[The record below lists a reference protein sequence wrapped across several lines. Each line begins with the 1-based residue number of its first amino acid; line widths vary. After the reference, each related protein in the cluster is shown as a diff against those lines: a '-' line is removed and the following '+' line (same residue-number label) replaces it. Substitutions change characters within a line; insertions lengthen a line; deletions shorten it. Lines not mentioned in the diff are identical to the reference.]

1 MTHSIRYILKGEPMN
16 LRNVE
21 SYQVGLDIGTG
32 SVGWAVL
39 DESGDLC
46 RFKGKPT
53 WGSRVF
59 QSAQTA
65 ADTRVHRGQR
75 RRYDRRRQRLDL
87 LQGFFAE
94 EMAKT
99 DPEFFIRL
107 NQARLLPEDRDPAH
121 AAYRWPLFNGSDFT
135 EADYY
140 ERFPT
145 MYHLRAH
152 LMESTEK
159 ADIRL
164 VYLAL
169 HNIVKHRGNFLYQDN
184 PKLSARN
191 ANVEGSVEE
200 LCRTLGEWC
209 EAHDIECD
217 FNEAELGSALS
228 DASLRPAEKRE
239 RVEAALG
246 VEKDYRKLAKAVS
259 AAMVGYAA
267 EFSHIFFTDS
277 DNSKFALSNDEKV
290 ESYACPEEGRDLFE
304 ALRTA
309 YSSYV
314 LMGILSE
321 ARGETLSFCKMK
333 EYERYAHDLE
343 TLKKL
348 VRTYGPERYDEFFRG
363 PFCEGTHDYDP
374 SKAQGFTKYNLGTSK
389 LSHDDFLKQVQKLL
403 VDIGAQSDERYA
415 PVERAIEAGTFLRR
429 LKTSDNGTIPYQLH
443 LEEMDAIIERQKSY
457 YPFLDEKKSELESLV
472 TFRIPYYVGP
482 LTQKNAARNDKG
494 ETRFAWSSRK
504 PGMENERIYPW
515 NWEDVIDKDQ
525 SAEDFI
531 RRMTGTCTYLKG
543 QPVLARCSLTY
554 EMYCVLNELNGARW
568 TQDGDKSYRFDAADR
583 LGIVEDLFKKRK
595 RVTYEAVE
603 KWLAR
608 THGPEGGKSV
618 GGAYHVTGG
627 QGEGAFESQ
636 LSSHYDFCKIL
647 DVDELS
653 EADEA
658 MTEDVI
664 LWNTVFEDRSILKRK
679 IKLAYG
685 DRLSDAQIRR
695 LCQKRYTGWGRLSAE
710 LLCGLRSATDNGP
723 KTIMDILLEGD
734 PNHARRMGAAMNL
747 MEILHDDSLEFQTKI
762 DERNRERALE
772 AGGVS
777 VDEVTGS
784 PALRRGINQALR
796 IVDEIAKIAGKPPVR
811 IFLEVTRD
819 EDARNKGKRTSS
831 RYKALEAA
839 LSSLKKQYADVYAEL
854 KERDPRALDDERLTL
869 YFMQC
874 GKCMYSGK
882 PLDINKLQ
890 TYQVDHILP
899 QSYVKDDSFEN
910 KVLVYADENQR
921 KLDTLLLEQEL
932 ITRMH
937 GFWRSLRDAELIGDK
952 KFNNLTRTSVSEE
965 QMKKFVNRQL
975 VETGQIVKQVQQL
988 LQVRYPESEVR
999 PVKAGI
1005 SHQLRVQC
1013 ELAKSREI
1021 NDFHHAH
1028 DAYLACQVG
1037 RFIQYRHSDVYSE
1050 PMKMAAVVKQ
1060 FIRKQA
1066 EEYRREREMPGSAG
1080 FIVSSFM
1087 TSGFD
1092 VETGEVFRDAWNA
1105 DFEIDRIKRC
1115 FDYKDCFVSRMPE
1128 ETHGTFWDATIY
1140 SPKMAGKTLSLPLKK
1155 GLDPQKYGSY
1165 SREQFAY
1172 FFVYEAVKPKKE
1184 QRVLE
1189 FAPVPVRVA
1198 SALASDPQALES
1210 YAREL
1215 AEEAGLVFERIRR
1228 RKVYKYQ
1235 QIIIG
1240 DSRLY
1245 ITGKKEVRNAQ
1256 QFAFTQEETELI
1268 RRIES
1273 GEECSSDELVGL
1285 LKSLQPKYAR
1295 YASRLAQQ
1303 MRVFELEEAFMR
1315 AEEVDR
1321 RRVLLSLVSI
1331 AAAHT
1336 NMIDLSAVG
1345 GSRYAGCMNV
1355 SYSKE
1360 LSTNGIVFVDSS
1372 VTGMFE
1378 RRETVGL

>member
-1 MTHSIRYILKGEPMN
+1 MN

-39 DESGDLC
+39 DENGDLC

-65 ADTRVHRGQR
+65 AETRVHRGQR

-87 LQGFFAE
+87 LQELFAE

-107 NQARLLPEDRDPAH
+107 NQARLFPEDRDPAH

-140 ERFPT
+140 KRFPT

-152 LMESTEK
+152 LMESAEK

-164 VYLAL
+164 VYLAF

-191 ANVEGSVEE
+191 ANVEGAVEG
-200 LCRTLGEWC
+200 LHQTLREWC
-209 EAHDIECD
+209 ETHDIECD

-246 VEKDYRKLAKAVS
+246 VEKEYKKLAKAMS
-259 AAMVGYAA
+259 AAVVGYAA
-267 EFSHIFFTDS
+267 EFSHVFFTDS

-290 ESYACPEEGRDLFE
+290 EAYACPDEGRDLFE
-304 ALRTA
+304 AMRTV

-314 LMGILSE
+314 LMGILRE

-333 EYERYAHDLE
+333 EYERYGHDLE

-363 PFCEGTHDYDP
+363 PFYEGTHDYDP

-389 LSHDDFLKQVQKLL
+389 LSHEDLLKQVQKLL
-403 VDIGAQSDERYA
+403 ADIGAQADEHYEA
-415 PVERAIEAGTFLRR
+415 VERAIESGTFLRR

-443 LEEMDAIIERQKSY
+443 LEEMDAIIEKQKLH
-457 YPFLDEKKSELESLV
+457 YPFLDEKKNELDSLV

-504 PGMENERIYPW
+504 PGMENERVYPW

-583 LGIVEDLFKKRK
+583 LGIVEDLFKRRK

-627 QGEGAFESQ
+627 QGEDAFESQ

-658 MTEDVI
+658 MAEDVV

-685 DRLSDAQIRR
+685 NRLSDMQIRR

-747 MEILHDDSLEFQTKI
+747 MEILHDDSLEFQAKI

-796 IVDEIAKIAGKPPVR
+796 VVDEIAKIAGKPPAR

-819 EDARNKGKRTSS
+819 EDARNKGKRTTS

-839 LSSLKKQYADVYAEL
+839 LSSLKKQHADVYAEL
-854 KERDPRALDDERLTL
+854 KEREPRALDDERLTL

-882 PLDINKLQ
+882 SLDINKLQ

-921 KLDTLLLEQEL
+921 KLDSLLLEQEL
-932 ITRMH
+932 ITRMR

-952 KFNNLTRTSVSEE
+952 KFNNLTRTNVNEE

-988 LQVRYPESEVR
+988 LQAHYPESDVR

-1013 ELAKSREI
+1013 ELAKSREV

-1037 RFIQYRHSDVYSE
+1037 RFMSE
-1050 PMKMAAVVKQ
+1050 WHEGIYTNPMAMASVVRQ
-1060 FIRKQA
+1060 FIKEQGN
-1066 EEYRREREMPGSAG
+1066 EYRKTRQMPGSAG
-1080 FIVSSFM
+1080 FVVSSFM
-1087 TSGFD
+1087 REHLDTD
-1092 VETGEVFRDAWNA
+1092 TGVIWEH
-1105 DFEIDRIKRC
+1105 EKELDRIRRC
-1115 FDYKDCFVSRMPE
+1115 FDYKDCFISRMPE
-1128 ETHGTFWDATIY
+1128 ETHGPFWDATIY
-1140 SPKMAGKTLSLPLKK
+1140 SPRMAGKTLNLPLKK

-1198 SALASDPQALES
+1198 SALASDPQALEN

-1215 AEEAGLVFERIRR
+1215 AEEAGLVFNRIRR
-1228 RKVYKYQ
+1228 QKVYKYQ

-1245 ITGKKEVRNAQ
+1245 ITGKEEVRNAR
-1256 QFAFTQEETELI
+1256 QFAFSQGETELVC
-1268 RRIES
+1268 RLERGDS
-1273 GEECSSDELVGL
+1273 CSEEELMGL
-1285 LKSLQPKYAR
+1285 LRSLQTKYAR
-1295 YASRLAQQ
+1295 FAPRLARQ
-1303 MRVFELEEAFMR
+1303 MKVAEMEEEFINANGAGR
-1315 AEEVDR
+1315 EE
-1321 RRVLLSLVSI
+1321 VLLSLMSI
-1331 AAAHT
+1331 AAAHK
-1336 NMIDLSAVG
+1336 NSINLKPIGRA
-1345 GSRYAGCMNV
+1345 GSSGQMKITF
-1355 SYSKE
+1355 SKE
-1360 LSTNGIVFVDSS
+1360 LSTSGIVFVDSS

-1378 RRETVGL
+1378 RRESIGL

>member
-1 MTHSIRYILKGEPMN
+1 MN

-21 SYQVGLDIGTG
+21 SYQIGLDIGTG

-39 DESGDLC
+39 DDKGDLC

-59 QSAQTA
+59 PSAQTA

-87 LQGFFAE
+87 LQGLFAE
-94 EMAKT
+94 EMAKV

-121 AAYRWPLFNGSDFT
+121 AAYRWPLFNDGDFT

-140 ERFPT
+140 QRFPT
-145 MYHLRAH
+145 IYHLRAH
-152 LMESTEK
+152 LMESDEK

-164 VYLAL
+164 VYLAF
-169 HNIVKHRGNFLYQDN
+169 HNIVKHRGNFLHQDN
-184 PKLSARN
+184 PALSAKN
-191 ANVEGSVEE
+191 ANMGDAVGE
-200 LCRTLGEWC
+200 LCHALGEWC
-209 EAHDIECD
+209 AKYDVECACNQD
-217 FNEAELGSALS
+217 ALARILS
-228 DASLRPAEKRE
+228 DASLQVAEKRE
-239 RVEAALG
+239 QVENALG
-246 VEKDYRKLAKAVS
+246 IEKEYKKLEKAVS
-259 AAMVGYAA
+259 AAVVGYAA
-267 EFSHIFFTDS
+267 EFSHIFFADAEG
-277 DNSKFALSNDEKV
+277 SKFALSNDEKV
-290 ESYACPEEGRDLFE
+290 EAYACPDEGRDLFE
-304 ALRTA
+304 AMQKV

-314 LMGILSE
+314 LMSILSE
-321 ARGETLSFCKMK
+321 AQGEMLSLCKVR
-333 EYERYAHDLE
+333 EYDRYGCDLE
-343 TLKKL
+343 TLKDL
-348 VRTYGPERYDEFFRG
+348 VRAYGPERYDEFFRG
-363 PFCEGTHDYDP
+363 SFYEGTHDYDP
-374 SKAQGFTKYNLGTSK
+374 GKAKGYTKYNLGTSK
-389 LSHDDFLKQVQKLL
+389 LSHEDFLKEVQKLL
-403 VDIGAQSDERYA
+403 MDIGAQADKRYA
-415 PVERAIEAGTFLRR
+415 AIERAIEAGTFLRR

-443 LEEMDAIIERQKSY
+443 REEMLAIIERQAPY
-457 YPFLDEKKSELESLV
+457 YPFLASEKDELESLV
-472 TFRIPYYVGP
+472 TFRIPYYIGQ
-482 LTQKNAARNDKG
+482 LTRKNAAVDARG

-504 PGMENERIYPW
+504 PGMENERVYPW
-515 NWEDVIDKDQ
+515 NWEKVIDKDQ

-543 QPVLARCSLTY
+543 EPVLARCSLDY
-554 EMYCVLNELNGARW
+554 EMFCVLNELAGARW
-568 TQDGDKSYRFDAADR
+568 TQDGDKSYRFDTADR

-603 KWLAR
+603 KWLAK

-618 GGAYHVTGG
+618 GGAYHVSGG
-627 QGEGAFESQ
+627 QGEDAFESQ
-636 LSSHYDFCKIL
+636 LSSHRDFCKIL
-647 DVDELS
+647 EVDDLS
-653 EADEA
+653 EADA
-658 MTEDVI
+658 IMAEDVI

-685 DRLSDAQIRR
+685 DRLSDAQIRK
-695 LCQKRYTGWGRLSAE
+695 LCKKRYAGWGRLSAE
-710 LLCGLRSATDNGP
+710 LLRGLRSATDNGP

-747 MEILHDDSLEFQTKI
+747 MEILHDDLLEFQAKI

-772 AGGVS
+772 SGGMT

-796 IVDEIAKIAGKPPVR
+796 VVDEIAQIAGKPPAH
-811 IFLEVTRD
+811 IYIEVTRD
-819 EDARNKGKRTSS
+819 EDPRNKGRRSTS

-839 LSSLKKQYADVYAEL
+839 LASLKGQYADVCTEL

-882 PLDINKLQ
+882 PLDINKLS

-899 QSYVKDDSFEN
+899 QSYTKDDSFEN

-921 KLDTLLLEQEL
+921 KLDSLLLDQKL
-932 ITRMH
+932 IGRMQ
-937 GFWRSLRDAELIGDK
+937 GFWRTLRDAGLIGDK
-952 KFNNLTRTSVSEE
+952 KFNNLTRTSVGDEM
-965 QMKKFVNRQL
+965 MKKFINRQL
-975 VETGQIVKQVQQL
+975 VETSQIVKQVQQL
-988 LQVRYPESEVR
+988 LQTRYPESDVQ
-999 PVKAGI
+999 PVKAGV
-1005 SHQLRVQC
+1005 SHQLREQC
-1013 ELAKSREI
+1013 RLAKSREI

-1037 RFIQYRHSDVYSE
+1037 RFIRYRHSAVYSE
-1050 PMKMAAVVKQ
+1050 PVKMAAVVRQ
-1060 FIRKQA
+1060 FIKKQA
-1066 EEYRREREMPGSAG
+1066 DDYRRTREMPGSAG
-1080 FIVSSFM
+1080 FIVSSFL
-1087 TSGFD
+1087 TPGFD

-1105 DFEIDRIKRC
+1105 EFEIDRIKRC
-1115 FDYKDCFVSRMPE
+1115 FDYKDCFISRMPE
-1128 ETHGTFWDATIY
+1128 ETHGAFWDATIY
-1140 SPKMAGKTLSLPLKK
+1140 SPKMAGKTLNLPLKK

-1172 FFVYEAVKPKKE
+1172 FFVYEATKPKKN

-1198 SALASDPQALES
+1198 SALASDPQALDN

-1215 AEEAGLVFERIRR
+1215 AEGAGLVFERIRR

-1256 QFAFTQEETELI
+1256 QFAFSQDETELI
-1268 RRIES
+1268 WRIEKS
-1273 GEECSSDELVGL
+1273 KDCSLDELLGL
-1285 LKSLQPKYAR
+1285 LRSLQGKYAH
-1295 YASRLAQQ
+1295 YASRLGQQ
-1303 MRVFELEEAFMR
+1303 MKVAEMEDAFAKASDADQRR
-1315 AEEVDR
+1315 A
-1321 RRVLLSLVSI
+1321 LLSLVSI

-1336 NMIDLSAVG
+1336 NMIDLSSVG
-1345 GSRYAGCMNV
+1345 GSKYSGCMNA
-1355 SYSKE
+1355 SFSKE
-1360 LSTNGIVFVDSS
+1360 LSAGKICFVDSS